1 MDPNISF
8 DPNVLNS
15 AEQCVLKDKVR
26 KIYDAPDPDG
36 CLVFKMKARKKK
48 KKVKYP
54 PGEWKIGVEFAVY
67 FGATERAFNPA
78 SIAYSLHHSVPLYK
92 QSNIDVS
99 HSCGYVL
106 CMNVEHLTM
115 ESHEINTSRRTCHK
129 KRGIPWVCQHVPQ
142 CIIKTVD
149 MRQ

>member
-15 AEQCVLKDKVR
+15 AEQCVLKDNVR

-54 PGEWKIGVEFAVY
+54 PGERKIGVEFAVY

-99 HSCGYVL
+99 HL
-106 CMNVEHLTM
+106 C
-115 ESHEINTSRRTCHK
+115 
-129 KRGIPWVCQHVPQ
+129 
-142 CIIKTVD
+142 
-149 MRQ
+149 